1 MDPPEERKISVK
13 DLSPNYLGVILS
25 HYCPAFP
32 AGRSEEEIH
41 SSLNEESS
49 SLFYKKTPYAYFS
62 PQALPI

>member
-1 MDPPEERKISVK
+1 MDPPAERTILVK

-25 HYCPAFP
+25 HYCPAFL
-32 AGRSEEEIH
+32 AGRSGEEIH

-49 SLFYKKTPYAYFS
+49 SLFIKKTPYTYFS